1 MWAERRGAGEEV
13 PPTLENAVMLLSAW
27 HPVPLPVYL
36 AMIVESAIHGRRN
49 YLVIDL

>member
-1 MWAERRGAGEEV
+1 MGREEGSRRGG
-13 PPTLENAVMLLSAW
+13 AVMLLSAW